1 MQVQSGVVGCARSML
16 LPALVPIAATFLGTA
31 LGLGARRWHAV
42 VEPVRGFALAAVT
55 VTIVLHLMPEAVEE
69 AGPWALAVLAAGL
82 LLPSALGWLGAR
94 HKHTSI
100 AVELTFAGV
109 IAHQIGDGLALG
121 AVTAD
126 GGAHWDF
133 LLAIGAHTVPLAAVV
148 AMTIAERDGRRAAIA
163 RAVLIALAPLVGLA
177 IGRAGGGSAEVAP
190 WLNAAVSGLLLHV
203 LAHDLPSAPART
215 TGMRTAELV
224 AIAAG
229 IVLPLAGGLDHD
241 HGGHDFPRIVAGAI
255 ADVAQFAA
263 PALLVGFLAGGAI
276 HAAAR
281 RSRVR
286 WIAGGRGPVAALRGA
301 VLGVPLPPCSC
312 DIVPVAGDLRAAG
325 GGAGFVTAF
334 VLAAPELN
342 LAALLLTAGFL
353 GWETA
358 LIRIG
363 AVVVIATVAALVVER
378 IAGERAAAPA
388 EAELPPGPRSFLD
401 SVDDHVAHDGAWIAV
416 GLTIA
421 GFVTA
426 AVATRVISG
435 DAFAS
440 TWTHAVVLALAVPAT
455 VSATAAT
462 PIAFALM
469 FAGLPLGVTIA
480 AALLASMVNLRTL
493 DFVRRSWGP
502 RAALAATAAVVLL
515 AAALAAAVDGSGL
528 RLSPIDLPGWLELAA
543 GAGLAGLA
551 AASLWRHGLAH
562 WLAALRGSDHGHE
575 HDHRDDHGHH
585 DHHGAH

>member
-1 MQVQSGVVGCARSML
+1 ML
-16 LPALVPIAATFLGTA
+16 LPALVPIVATILGTA
-31 LGLGARRWHAV
+31 LGLGARRWHQV
-42 VEPVRGFALAAVT
+42 FEPVRGFALAAVT

-69 AGPWALAVLAAGL
+69 AGAWALAVLAGGL

-94 HKHTSI
+94 QRHAAI

-121 AVTAD
+121 AVTGD

-148 AMTIAERDGRRAAIA
+148 AMTIAERDGRRAAIV
-163 RAVLIALAPLVGLA
+163 RAVLIALTPLLGLA
-177 IGRAGGGSAEVAP
+177 IGNAGAGSAEVAP

-215 TGMRTAELV
+215 NGMRTAELV

-229 IVLPLAGGLDHD
+229 IVVPLSGAFGHTHD
-241 HGGHDFPRIVAGAI
+241 GPDFPRIVAGAI

-263 PALLVGFLAGGAI
+263 PALLVGILAGAAI

-286 WIAGGRGPVAALRGA
+286 WLAGGRGLVAALRGA

-312 DIVPVAGDLRAAG
+312 DIVPVAGDLRARG

-353 GWETA
+353 GWELS
-358 LIRIG
+358 LIRIAA
-363 AVVVIATVAALVVER
+363 AVAIAAVAALVVER
-378 IAGERAAAPA
+378 VAGEAASAPVA
-388 EAELPPGPRSFLD
+388 ADLPPGPRSLVD

-426 AVATRVISG
+426 AVVTRVVSA
-435 DAFAS
+435 DAFAA
-440 TWTHAVVLALAVPAT
+440 TWTHALVLALAVPVT

-462 PIAFALM
+462 PIAYALM
-469 FAGLPLGVTIA
+469 FAGLPPGVAIA
-480 AALLASMVNLRTL
+480 AALLASMINLRTL
-493 DFVRRSWGP
+493 EFIRHSWGG
-502 RAALAATAAVVLL
+502 RAAVAATAAVVLL
-515 AAALAAAVDGSGL
+515 AAGLAAVIDRSGL
-528 RLSPIDLPGWLELAA
+528 RLGPIDLPEPVQIVA
-543 GAGLAGLA
+543 GLGLAGLA

-562 WLAALRGSDHGHE
+562 WLAALRGSDHGHD

-585 DHHGAH
+585 DHHHGDH